1 MISNLSN
8 LIELF
13 AKMQTNDFDT
23 DSALKW
29 GFYFVDSDK
38 KKLMLA
44 YNELEESKYFFEK
57 IYKTKEAEK
66 WVLFASKIDT
76 LTPEKLHRRNLA
88 FNKLA
93 EYCDVELYDGW
104 DVERLPTVC

>member
-1 MISNLSN
+1 MISNLSKSN
-8 LIELF
+8 CLQKCKQF
-13 AKMQTNDFDT
+13 DFDT
-23 DSALKW
+23 DLALKW

-38 KKLMLA
+38 KNLMLV
-44 YNELEESKYFFEK
+44 YNEFEERNYFFEK
-57 IYKTKEAEK
+57 IYKIKEGER
-66 WVLFASKIDT
+66 WILFASKIDT